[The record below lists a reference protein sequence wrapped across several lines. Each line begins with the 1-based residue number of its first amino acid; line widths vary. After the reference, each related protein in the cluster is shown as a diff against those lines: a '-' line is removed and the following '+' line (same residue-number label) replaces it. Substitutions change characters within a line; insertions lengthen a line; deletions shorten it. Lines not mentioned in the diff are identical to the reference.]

1 MRCTNPL
8 QNRTTISWREEAYA
22 SCIRLVLLLLS
33 TSFAAQRCEAEAK
46 ERAKALLA
54 FHFGEKPDRFAIDD
68 TVKELPPIKAL
79 KGNGKFD
86 VLEVWGH
93 IYKADY
99 RMRFIYAQITDSC
112 TLMGEEILEA
122 SDPY

>member
-1 MRCTNPL
+1 MRL
-8 QNRTTISWREEAYA
+8 A
-22 SCIRLVLLLLS
+22 LVLLFCS
-33 TSFAAQRCEAEAK
+33 TSLACAAPHCASEAK

-54 FHFGEKPDRFAIDD
+54 FHYDQKPDSFTIDD
-68 TVKELPPIKAL
+68 AVKQLPPIRAL

-86 VLEVWGH
+86 VIEVWGH

-99 RMRFIYAQITDSC
+99 RMRFIYAPIKESC